1 MSDKRLYS
9 GDIKPVR
16 IASWWSEIGDL
27 LWPNIEVQ
35 KRIRAK
41 AKAMYE
47 AGVDACVNFGF
58 HTRFDFS
65 DYFYFLHGYLN
76 QVCEELHKY
85 GIKFIDHYS
94 CNLVE
99 RPKNEQELA
108 LLHKNHRHHVLL
120 HKDFQA
126 AENACYEGHRF
137 QDICEVDVRDGSR
150 GYSPNYQGEL
160 FCHNNPDFLD
170 MHKKYLKRIVAEV
183 DFDAIEVDDMCT
195 YAYFAD
201 CGCKYC
207 RERFRRDYGREIPPL
222 EDKEF
227 WGDTSLHPMNW
238 GNYDNP
244 AFRDYVRMRSDGI
257 RDHIKMIRECVAPK
271 PLLTCCSSTGP
282 LYLNSLALD
291 LEKSADCLDWIMLEN
306 CGITC
311 SAVNWIR
318 NDAEAM
324 QQKDIAEKMGH
335 APAIALS
342 YTVYEDEA
350 YLGWALARFWGAANW
365 SSTLPGRLMEIP
377 DDQKATE
384 TLIGPI
390 NVWEKKHSPIVPLDC
405 GDVFNVRIVS
415 NRFNRENGICKN
427 GGDVWSRI
435 TKWTDGFVLNN
446 LSYRF
451 VRYSELADENALKAE
466 KTPIVMD
473 CNACVTD
480 EQHAAVKEYLKA
492 GGKMILAAP
501 YGTKDEKGYD
511 RPIPLFDELAAGN
524 YSGLTVVNGADELP
538 VLIEQGILVPAVKI
552 LKGDTRRVC
561 RARIADGRLMV
572 HILNTN
578 LTAVPHEWVTTM
590 GDVPV
595 LKNILSDSSDD
606 EFVLEVTGENLPQ
619 LHDCKLKSPEL
630 GDHHREIRTEKI
642 KDGWRLSFSIK
653 DIKIYAVA
661 E

>member
-1 MSDKRLYS
+1 MGQNRIYS
-9 GDIKPVR
+9 GEVRPVHA
-16 IASWWSEIGDL
+16 ASWWSEIGDL
-27 LWPNIEVQ
+27 LWPDIEVQ
-35 KRIRAK
+35 KRIKAK
-41 AKAMYE
+41 AKAIYE
-47 AGVDACVNFGF
+47 ADIDTCVNFGL

-65 DYFYFLHGYLN
+65 DYFYSYHGYLN

-85 GIKFIDHYS
+85 GIRFIDHYS
-94 CNLVE
+94 CNVVE
-99 RPKNEQELA
+99 RPKDEQELFT
-108 LLHKNHRHHVLL
+108 LHKNHRHHVLL

-137 QDICEVDVRDGSR
+137 WDICEVDLRDGSR
-150 GYSPNYQGEL
+150 GYTPGYQGEL
-160 FCHNNPDFLD
+160 FCHNNPAFLD
-170 MHKKYLKRIVAEV
+170 MHKKYLKRLVKEV
-183 DFDAIEVDDMCT
+183 NFDAVEVDDMCI

-201 CGCKYC
+201 CGCEYC

-222 EDKEF
+222 DDKDF
-227 WGDTSLHPMNW
+227 WGDTSENPFYW

-244 AFRDYVRMRSDGI
+244 AFRDYVRMRTDGI
-257 RDHIKMIRECVAPK
+257 REHIAMIKECVAPK

-291 LEKSADCLDWIMLEN
+291 LEKSEDILDLVMLEN

-342 YTVYEDEA
+342 YTVYEDGA

-377 DDQKATE
+377 DDQKTTE
-384 TLIGPI
+384 ALVGPL
-390 NVWEKKHSPIVPLDC
+390 NVWEKKHSLIVPLDC
-405 GDVFNVRIVS
+405 KDILNVRIVS
-415 NRFNRENGICKN
+415 NRYNRENGITKN
-427 GGDVWSRI
+427 GKDVWSRI
-435 TKWTDGFVLNN
+435 TAWTDGFVRNN

-451 VRYSELADENALKAE
+451 VRYRELADADALKSE
-466 KTPIVMD
+466 ITPIVMD

-480 EQHAAVKEYLKA
+480 KQHTAVKEFLKT
-492 GGKMILAAP
+492 GGKLIIAAL
-501 YGTKDEKGYD
+501 YGTKDEKGFD
-511 RPIPLFDELAAGN
+511 RPTSLLDELKAGN
-524 YSGLTVVNGADELP
+524 YPGLVLAGGAEEIPEL
-538 VLIEQGILVPAVKI
+538 LEKGILTPAVKI
-552 LKGDTRRVC
+552 IKGDARRVC
-561 RARIADGRLMV
+561 RARMIEGRLAV

-578 LTAVPHEWVTTM
+578 LTAVAHERVTTV

-606 EFVLEVTGENLPQ
+606 EFVMEVTGENLPE
-619 LHDCKLKSPEL
+619 LRDCKLKSPEL
-630 GDHHREIRTEKI
+630 GDHHREIRVEKI
-642 KDGWRLSFSIK
+642 RGGWRLSFSVK
-653 DIKIYAVA
+653 DIKIYAIA